1 MKNQWKTI
9 SRAKRSLPLT
19 ESSAPPDAQTE
30 IAEVLTS
37 SIMAL
42 TCQSNKN
49 GEPPRFG
56 SFIKVKSENLDI
68 YAVVLDVVTNPP
80 DSLHKPA
87 ALGLSREQLKADQP
101 HIFALLK
108 TEIKA
113 LIVGFGES
121 QEKAGEK
128 IIYQHLPPQPPQVH
142 DFVYRAKEPEIR
154 ALTSD
159 FDFLRL
165 LSGTAAGGIP
175 TDELIA
181 ASIRE
186 AGRARPEAKEKEQYL
201 LLAGRAV
208 SQLFRTDYER
218 MLSILKK
225 IKPSGDRLAG
235 GVA

>member
-1 MKNQWKTI
+1 
-9 SRAKRSLPLT
+9 
-19 ESSAPPDAQTE
+19 
-30 IAEVLTS
+30 
-37 SIMAL
+37 MAF
-42 TCQSNKN
+42 TCQSNKS
-49 GEPPRFG
+49 GTKSRFG
-56 SFIKVKSENLDI
+56 SFIKVKSEGLDI

-87 ALGLSREQLKADQP
+87 ALGLTREQLRADQP
-101 HIFALLK
+101 HIFSLLK

-113 LIVGFGES
+113 LIIGFAES
-121 QEKAGEK
+121 QTEDKTAEK
-128 IIYQHLPPQPPQVH
+128 IIYQHLPPEPPQVH
-142 DFVYRAKEPEIR
+142 DFVYPARDNEIR

-165 LSGTAAGGIP
+165 LSGTAASGIP

-186 AGRARPEAKEKEQYL
+186 AGRARTETKEREQYL

-218 MLSILKK
+218 MVSILKK
-225 IKPSGDRLAG
+225 IRPSGDRLAG

>member
-1 MKNQWKTI
+1 
-9 SRAKRSLPLT
+9 
-19 ESSAPPDAQTE
+19 
-30 IAEVLTS
+30 
-37 SIMAL
+37 MAL
-42 TCQSNKN
+42 TCQSNKSGGQSN
-49 GEPPRFG
+49 NSSLPKFG
-56 SFIKVKSENLDI
+56 SFIKVKSEGLDI
-68 YAVVLDVVTNPP
+68 FAVVLDVVTNPP

-87 ALGLSREQLKADQP
+87 ALGLSREQLRADQP

-113 LIVGFGES
+113 LIIGFAES
-121 QEKAGEK
+121 QTDQNKPTER
-128 IIYQHLPPQPPQVH
+128 IIYQHLPPEPPQVH
-142 DFVYRAKEPEIR
+142 DFVYRARDTEIR

-165 LSGTAAGGIP
+165 LTGTAAGGIP

-186 AGRARPEAKEKEQYL
+186 AGRARPETKEREQYL

-218 MLSILKK
+218 MVSILKK